1 MTIHLNPELE
11 QLIQRDVE
19 RGSYQNVHEFV
30 ERAVQMLHEQEEWL
44 SLNRAEITEKI
55 EEGCAAAGRG
65 ELIDGD
71 QVRAKLEEQKRSWRD
86 DRYPA

>member
-71 QVRAKLEEQKRSWRD
+71 RVRAQIEEQKRGWRD
-86 DRYPA
+86 DQRRA